1 MIIKKLISKDYENDF
16 FDLSIDIRGM
26 YGSS

>member
-16 FDLSIDIRGM
+16 FDLFIDIRGM